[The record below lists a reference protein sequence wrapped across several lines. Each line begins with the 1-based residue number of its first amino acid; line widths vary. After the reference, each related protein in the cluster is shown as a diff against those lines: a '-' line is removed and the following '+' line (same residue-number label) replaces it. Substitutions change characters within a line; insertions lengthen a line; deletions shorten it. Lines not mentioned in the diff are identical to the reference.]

1 MLSIRKVFTKNKR
14 NKQQKKKQNSF
25 VSSNSS
31 ASSTTDDS
39 VSTPTTSTPTTP
51 TSGPFVHDTRG
62 IFRTLEPIW
71 YYGYYPEQQEQQDS
85 SSVVVTNDIGQ
96 QNKVLDDEEQE
107 LDWVQFDPHCQTVLE
122 FAYRQNKASCDLGQN
137 CIVHFTSKNPAK
149 SNNNN
154 NEEDNIA
161 WVLNETVRR
170 VITPVWWFEQDSVID
185 GSKGMCR
192 FDYKNQARLEALA
205 DEDRT
210 KLSLVDEAFPHPFT
224 ITLVPKSRDQ
234 KEEWRGFLH
243 YEYPAIFV
251 NNTMNTSGTF
261 NSNPYVY
268 DNNRTSMMMMMKPP
282 TMDYFYDQIEP
293 ARRMSSFHFL
303 PQQQQQP
310 IPIPIHTPLAVQQD
324 GVIINNDAY
333 YYGDNLDDAITT
345 SGRRYSV

>member
-25 VSSNSS
+25 VSNSS

-39 VSTPTTSTPTTP
+39 SSPATSTPTTP

-62 IFRTLEPIW
+62 IFRTLEPVW
-71 YYGYYPEQQEQQDS
+71 YYGYS
-85 SSVVVTNDIGQ
+85 SITSDEHQLPMIPTGDDAEKVNENKNDNSEILKGQGQ
-96 QNKVLDDEEQE
+96 QQEEQE

-137 CIVHFTSKNPAK
+137 CIVHFTSSKHVAND
-149 SNNNN
+149 
-154 NEEDNIA
+154 E
-161 WVLNETVRR
+161 WVLDENVRR
-170 VITPVWWFEQDSVID
+170 VITPVWWFEQDSVVD

-224 ITLVPKSRDQ
+224 ITLVTRSRDQ

-243 YEYPAIFV
+243 YEYPAIYV
-251 NNTMNTSGTF
+251 
-261 NSNPYVY
+261 NSNMHGGAVSSSPYVY
-268 DNNRTSMMMMMKPP
+268 DSSRASMMMMMKPN
-282 TMDYFYDQIEP
+282 MDYFYEDP
-293 ARRMSSFHFL
+293 SRRLSSFHF
-303 PQQQQQP
+303 QQQQQQQHP
-310 IPIPIHTPLAVQQD
+310 IQIHPGTPVPELIQGSD
-324 GVIINNDAY
+324 DY
-333 YYGDNLDDAITT
+333 YYDDAMTA
-345 SGRRYSV
+345 GRRYSI